1 MRGGFLFIIKQYQ
14 VYLEECGAEST
25 QAFNLS
31 KLLQKELTG
40 RELLSNSDTYSQIT
54 LEFELLVFTCTF
66 LFNPNLLSSR

>member
-14 VYLEECGAEST
+14 VCLECGAESA

-31 KLLQKELTG
+31 KSLQKELTG

-54 LEFELLVFTCTF
+54 LEFELLVFNCTF
-66 LFNPNLLSSR
+66 LFNPNLFSSR